1 MFGIKRMTKQ
11 EIRVAK
17 KMGPFITA
25 WTAVVVI
32 LTYLAMMA
40 LGRC

>member
-17 KMGPFITA
+17 KMGPFITV
-25 WTAVVVI
+25 WTMIVI
-32 LTYLAMMA
+32 ALTYAVMKV
-40 LGRC
+40 LGGC